1 MSRIIASLSISF
13 FFPKST
19 YISNNHVIHRFFNVI
34 DIGTNS
40 ARKGTTRRLIN
51 SRRGVVSA
59 DLIRAW
65 AQGGCWKPFP
75 LLSDVR
81 RVGLAPQGSLVPRAA
96 SQGRAKNRFL
106 PLSLSLSPRDSCFL
120 IPLAPDSPPSVSVS
134 GVTLQQLC
142 SPEKFPVALSTYL
155 MSPPSTPLM
164 LLVRNLPARPVRF
177 PRFLFLH
184 GRFVSWLPC
193 LF

>member
-1 MSRIIASLSISF
+1 MLGRKGGVGSLSHYYPTYEGLDSHHKGVWCRELPRKDEPRTVSF
-13 FFPKST
+13 
-19 YISNNHVIHRFFNVI
+19 
-34 DIGTNS
+34 
-40 ARKGTTRRLIN
+40 
-51 SRRGVVSA
+51 
-59 DLIRAW
+59 
-65 AQGGCWKPFP
+65 
-75 LLSDVR
+75 
-81 RVGLAPQGSLVPRAA
+81 
-96 SQGRAKNRFL
+96 
-106 PLSLSLSPRDSCFL
+106 LSLSLSLRDSCFL

>member
-1 MSRIIASLSISF
+1 MSISF

-65 AQGGCWKPFP
+65 AQGGCWK
-75 LLSDVR
+75 LSHYYPTYE
-81 RVGLAPQGSLVPRAA
+81 GLDSHHKGVWCRELPPKDEPRTV
-96 SQGRAKNRFL
+96 SF
-106 PLSLSLSPRDSCFL
+106 LSLSLFPR
-120 IPLAPDSPPSVSVS
+120 
-134 GVTLQQLC
+134 VTLVSSSPSLPIHLLLFPCPGLRC
-142 SPEKFPVALSTYL
+142 SNFVLRRN
-155 MSPPSTPLM
+155 SP
-164 LLVRNLPARPVRF
+164 
-177 PRFLFLH
+177 
-184 GRFVSWLPC
+184 
-193 LF
+193 

>member
-106 PLSLSLSPRDSCFL
+106 PLSLSLFPR
-120 IPLAPDSPPSVSVS
+120 
-134 GVTLQQLC
+134 VTLVSSSPSLPIHLLLFPCPGLRC
-142 SPEKFPVALSTYL
+142 SNFVLRRN
-155 MSPPSTPLM
+155 SP
-164 LLVRNLPARPVRF
+164 
-177 PRFLFLH
+177 
-184 GRFVSWLPC
+184 
-193 LF
+193 

>member
-1 MSRIIASLSISF
+1 MLIIF
-13 FFPKST
+13 FFPKSHGYST
-19 YISNNHVIHRFFNVI
+19 DIPNNQVIHRFFNVI
-34 DIGTNS
+34 GNEFRAWRNDAKVNQFQ
-40 ARKGTTRRLIN
+40 TRRRFRRLN
-51 SRRGVVSA
+51 SCLGARGVLEAFSHYY
-59 DLIRAW
+59 
-65 AQGGCWKPFP
+65 PTYE
-75 LLSDVR
+75 
-81 RVGLAPQGSLVPRAA
+81 GLDSHHKGVWCREVA

-106 PLSLSLSPRDSCFL
+106 SPRVTLVSSS
-120 IPLAPDSPPSVSVS
+120 PSAPDSPPSVSVS

-184 GRFVSWLPC
+184 ERSVSWLPC